1 MSHLTDN
8 QPSIIEKFKL
18 WWRGDLDLSEH
29 LQDGNQTLPRKNQK
43 PGHEYDSYLKDAP
56 QAISLLE
63 IRSFERIYQI
73 FAVLTCVI
81 LIGVLIWAV
90 SYLPAFGAAYSPDTN
105 EVYLRYINSGI
116 QETGAI
122 NYVAGMIL
130 DYRAFDTLGESHVLF
145 TAICCVFIML
155 RIDHNETWDD
165 ELSHQLETEHLLD
178 LPQDSILKYTAA
190 ILVPAIILF
199 GIYIILNGHL
209 SPGGGFS
216 GGAIIGAGLILFN
229 LAYGPETAGRFFTP
243 RLFKTVSL
251 CALSFYSLAKCYSF
265 FTGANHLESHI
276 PLGTP
281 GNILSSGLILPLNIA
296 VGLVVA
302 CTMYGFYCMFKK
314 GNF

>member
-1 MSHLTDN
+1 MNPKEMS
-8 QPSIIEKFKL
+8 EKIKL
-18 WWRGDLDLSEH
+18 WWRGDLDLAEH
-29 LQDGNQTLPRKNQK
+29 LQDGSREIPPKDLK
-43 PGHEYDSYLKDAP
+43 PGHEYDSYLKESPKSIA
-56 QAISLLE
+56 LFE
-63 IRSFERIYQI
+63 IRSFEKLYRV
-73 FAVLTCVI
+73 FSMLTCAI

-90 SYLPAFGAAYSPDTN
+90 SYLPAFGSEDSPDTN
-105 EVYLRYINSGI
+105 EVYTRYIEKGI
-116 QETGAI
+116 EETGAV

-145 TAICCVFIML
+145 TAICCVFILL

-178 LPQDSILKYTAA
+178 LPKDPILKYTAA
-190 ILVPAIILF
+190 VLVPAIILF

-216 GGAIIGAGLILFN
+216 GGAVIGAGLILFN
-229 LAYGPETAGRFFTP
+229 LAYGSERAGKFFTP

-251 CALSFYSLAKCYSF
+251 CSLGFYSLAKCYSF
-265 FTGANHLESHI
+265 FTGANHLESGI

-281 GNILSSGLILPLNIA
+281 GNIFSSGLILPLNIA

>member
-1 MSHLTDN
+1 MSQTQN
-8 QPSIIEKFKL
+8 TQPSLIEKFKL
-18 WWRGDLDLSEH
+18 WWHGDLDLTEH
-29 LQDGNQTLPRKNQK
+29 LQDGDHRIPPKDVK

-56 QAISLLE
+56 KGIALLE
-63 IRSFERIYQI
+63 VRSFETIYRI
-73 FAVLTCVI
+73 FAVLTCIILVGI
-81 LIGVLIWAV
+81 LIWTV
-90 SYLPAFGAAYSPDTN
+90 SYLPAFGAHYSPDTN
-105 EVYLRYINSGI
+105 EVYLRYINYGI
-116 QETGAI
+116 QETGAV

-145 TAICCVFIML
+145 TAVCCVFILL

-165 ELSHQLETEHLLD
+165 ELSHQLETENLLD
-178 LPQDSILKYTAA
+178 LPKDPILKYTALL
-190 ILVPAIILF
+190 LVPAIILF

-216 GGAIIGAGLILFN
+216 GGAVIGAGLILFN
-229 LAYGPETAGRFFTP
+229 LAFGPEKAGQFFTP
-243 RLFKTVSL
+243 RLFKTISM
-251 CALSFYSLAKCYSF
+251 CALGFYSIAKCYSF

-281 GNILSSGLILPLNIA
+281 GNIFSSGLILPLNIA

>member
-1 MSHLTDN
+1 M
-8 QPSIIEKFKL
+8 IEKFKQ
-18 WWRGDLDLSEH
+18 WWSGDLDLLEH
-29 LQDGNQTLPRKNQK
+29 LQDGDRTIPQKDIK

-56 QAISLLE
+56 EGIQLME
-63 IRSFERIYQI
+63 IRSFENLYRV
-73 FAVLTCVI
+73 FSVATCII
-81 LIGVLIWAV
+81 LVGVLLWAV
-90 SYLPAFGAAYSPDTN
+90 SFLPEFGAISSPDTN
-105 EVYLRYINSGI
+105 EVYSRYINSGI
-116 QETGAI
+116 RETGAI

-145 TAICCVFIML
+145 TACVCVFIML
-155 RIDHNETWDD
+155 RIDKNETWDD
-165 ELSHQLETEHLLD
+165 ELSHQLETEHLID
-178 LPQDSILKYTAA
+178 LTKDPILKYTAL

-216 GGAIIGAGLILFN
+216 GGAVIGAGLILFN
-229 LAYGPETAGRFFTP
+229 LAFGPEKAGTFFTP
-243 RLFKTVSL
+243 RLFKVVSM
-251 CALSFYSLAKCYSF
+251 CALGFYSIAKCYSF

-281 GNILSSGLILPLNIA
+281 GDIISSGLILPLNIA

-302 CTMYGFYCMFKK
+302 CTMYGFYCMFRK

>member
-1 MSHLTDN
+1 MSQN
-8 QPSIIEKFKL
+8 PSSQPNLIERCKL

-29 LQDGNQTLPRKNQK
+29 LQEGDRSIPQKDVK
-43 PGHEYDSYLKDAP
+43 PGHAYDSYLKDAP
-56 QAISLLE
+56 EGIALLE
-63 IRSFERIYQI
+63 IRSFENLYRI
-73 FAVLTCVI
+73 FAVLTCII

-90 SYLPAFGAAYSPDTN
+90 SYLPAFGASLSPDTN
-105 EVYLRYINSGI
+105 EVYQRYINSGI
-116 QETGAI
+116 QETGAV

-145 TAICCVFIML
+145 TAVCCVFIML
-155 RIDHNETWDD
+155 RIDKNETWDD
-165 ELSHQLETEHLLD
+165 ELSHQLETEHLMQ
-178 LPQDSILKYTAA
+178 LPKDPIVKYTALL
-190 ILVPAIILF
+190 LVPAIILF

-216 GGAIIGAGLILFN
+216 GGAVIGAGLILFN
-229 LAYGPETAGRFFTP
+229 LAFGPDKAGRFFSP

-251 CALSFYSLAKCYSF
+251 CALGFYSIAKCYSF

-281 GNILSSGLILPLNIA
+281 GAIFSSGLILPLNIA

-302 CTMYGFYCMFKK
+302 CTMYAFYCMFKK

>member
-1 MSHLTDN
+1 M
-8 QPSIIEKFKL
+8 IEKFKQ
-18 WWRGDLDLSEH
+18 WWNGDLDLSEH
-29 LQDGNQTLPRKNQK
+29 LQDGDRTVPVKDIK

-56 QAISLLE
+56 QGIQLLE
-63 IRSFERIYQI
+63 IRSFEKIYRV
-73 FAVLTCVI
+73 FALITCAI
-81 LIGVLIWAV
+81 LIGVLLWAV
-90 SYLPAFGAAYSPDTN
+90 SYLPEFGALNSPDTN
-105 EVYLRYINSGI
+105 EVAGRYINSGI
-116 QETGAI
+116 RETGAI

-145 TAICCVFIML
+145 TACICVFIML
-155 RIDHNETWDD
+155 RIDKNETWDD
-165 ELSHQLETEHLLD
+165 ELSHQLETEHLFD
-178 LPQDSILKYTAA
+178 LTKDPILKYTAL

-216 GGAIIGAGLILFN
+216 GGAVIGAGLILMN
-229 LAYGPETAGRFFTP
+229 LAFGPERAGKFFTP
-243 RLFKTVSL
+243 HLFKVTSL
-251 CALSFYSLAKCYSF
+251 CALGFYSIAKCYSF

-281 GNILSSGLILPLNIA
+281 GDILSSGLILPLNIA

>member
-1 MSHLTDN
+1 M
-8 QPSIIEKFKL
+8 IEKFKQ
-18 WWRGDLDLSEH
+18 WWNGDLDLSEH
-29 LQDGNQTLPRKNQK
+29 LQDGDRTVPEKDVK

-56 QAISLLE
+56 EGVQLLE
-63 IRSFERIYQI
+63 IRSFEKIYRV
-73 FAVLTCVI
+73 FAVITCAI
-81 LIGVLIWAV
+81 LIGVLLWAV
-90 SYLPAFGAAYSPDTN
+90 SYLPEFGTLNSPDAN
-105 EVYLRYINSGI
+105 EVAGRYINSGI
-116 QETGAI
+116 RETGAI

-145 TAICCVFIML
+145 TACICVFIML
-155 RIDHNETWDD
+155 RIDKNETWDD
-165 ELSHQLETEHLLD
+165 ELSHQLETEHLFD
-178 LPQDSILKYTAA
+178 LTTDPILKYTAL

-216 GGAIIGAGLILFN
+216 GGAVIGAGLILMN
-229 LAYGPETAGRFFTP
+229 LAFGPERAGTFFTP
-243 RLFKTVSL
+243 RLFKFTSL
-251 CALSFYSLAKCYSF
+251 CALGFYSIAKCYSF

-281 GNILSSGLILPLNIA
+281 GDILSSGLILPLNIA